1 MSFHDDLVPT
11 YGRLWR
17 YLPTIAYNSLLS
29 YRATHT
35 HNGRTTRS
43 RHARQST
50 NTHPRMLTR
59 RGAIT
64 TVVGG
69 AALTLCLLAL
79 GCDSDTGETG
89 SNSSS
94 APAQDIARQT
104 VIESD
109 GSIYYVNLASGSVV
123 RSEED
128 GSDAQVLYTNGIPK
142 LAGVRYIILDGTT
155 VYFGDIPTGAVRAVS
170 TSGGDPWTV
179 YSSGDATK
187 SLTPRVLESGR
198 VYMSLQDVSLG
209 ESSLCSVRTDGS
221 DYKEHFSLP
230 GGFYAKSICAAE
242 NLVWYSGINDAD
254 EREIRSC
261 SLDGSNENV
270 VYAME
275 GVPSSSSELS
285 WKRVDGRLVVVAFDY
300 SAKATKLLSLSE
312 DGSDAQV
319 VYDFGAR
326 SLLFDYRDDT
336 YWLVDTTAF
345 SLLSLSASGGDPV
358 TVSEIPRKTES
369 TVVSL
374 VEADTDK
381 IWVTTLS
388 SDLPDTE
395 SYAIY
400 GVARDTGEVM
410 QLV

>member
-1 MSFHDDLVPT
+1 MS
-11 YGRLWR
+11 RR
-17 YLPTIAYNSLLS
+17 
-29 YRATHT
+29 
-35 HNGRTTRS
+35 
-43 RHARQST
+43 ARQKT
-50 NTHPRMLTR
+50 ETYPRMLTR
-59 RGAIT
+59 RNALSA
-64 TVVGG
+64 VVGG
-69 AALTLCLLAL
+69 TALTLGLLAL
-79 GCDSDTGETG
+79 GCDSDAGEKD
-89 SNSSS
+89 SSSSS
-94 APAQDIARQT
+94 APAQDVARQT
-104 VIESD
+104 VIESN

-128 GSDAQVLYTNGIPK
+128 GSDAQVLYTNGVPK

-155 VYFGDIPTGAVRAVS
+155 IYFGDIPTGAVRAVS

-179 YSSGDATK
+179 YSSGDATR

-209 ESSLCSVRTDGS
+209 ESSLCSVRTDGT
-221 DYKEHFSLP
+221 DYKEHFTLP
-230 GGFYAKSICAAE
+230 AGFYAKSICAEE

-261 SLDGSNENV
+261 SLDGSSETV

-275 GVPSSSSELS
+275 GIPSSSSELA
-285 WKRVDGRLVVVAFDY
+285 WKRVDGRLVIVAFDY
-300 SAKATKLLSLSE
+300 SAKAATLMSLAE
-312 DGSDAQV
+312 DGSDSKV

-326 SLLFDYRDDT
+326 SLLFDYRDDA
-336 YWLVDTTAF
+336 YWLVDTSAF
-345 SLLSLSASGGDPV
+345 SLLSLAASGGDPV
-358 TVSEIPRKTES
+358 TISEIPRKTES